1 VSAQA
6 DRWESG
12 FPAEIS
18 ASFDDAHGMSRPL
31 LAALLAALCGAG
43 SAAAHAEAKTV
54 CTVTVNSADEKEA
67 MRRHLPPGKYD
78 FVELLDRRHDDWLE
92 RACRRHV
99 QCDVLVISGHFNA
112 GETFYSDKVDVE
124 ASLRMDALERA
135 SCSHSCPPLFAK
147 LKEVY
152 LFGCESLNPHATQ
165 YSSKYGESGH
175 DRMRRIF
182 AGVPVIYGFSSHA
195 PVGADAARLL
205 DRYFA
210 AGGAAQV
217 GSGHAS
223 AKLLRIFGRSLTAIR
238 GARASD
244 PGAAERRDIC
254 EFFDERESPAAKL
267 RYIHRLLER
276 DPERARKYL
285 ARIENLLASLDEAQK
300 AAPAFQSALAEYAAD
315 DATRARYLA
324 IARSARPFAVR
335 ARMLDVASQLAWLGP
350 AQLRSERIALLD
362 EMLASRTMGFAEV
375 DLGCTMTS
383 GDALA
388 GALAEV
394 KAPSADSH
402 PVADSA
408 LLACMGSPA
417 ARASILRALASDN
430 DKDVELAQLYL
441 QHRPLADGP
450 ELRALTEK
458 VTRMP
463 PSAAQV
469 RALGALARLHI
480 ADRAILDDLAQAFA
494 QAKSVKVQRAIAEVF
509 IRSDPQALPKPQ
521 LVGLLRRHRIESPG
535 GRPDLI
541 DSLISSLETRS
552 AS

>member
-1 VSAQA
+1 
-6 DRWESG
+6 
-12 FPAEIS
+12 
-18 ASFDDAHGMSRPL
+18 MSRFV
-31 LAALLAALCGAG
+31 LAALAAACAAW
-43 SAAAHAEAKTV
+43 SAAAHAEAKAGRTKTV

-78 FVELLDRRHDDWLE
+78 FVELLDRKHDDWLE
-92 RACRRHV
+92 GACHRHV

-124 ASLRMDALERA
+124 ASLKMDELERA

-175 DRMRRIF
+175 DRMRRVF

-210 AGGAAQV
+210 AGGASEV

-238 GARASD
+238 GVRASD
-244 PGAAERRDIC
+244 PGAEERREIC
-254 EFFDERESPAAKL
+254 EFFDDRESPASKL
-267 RYIHRLLER
+267 RFIHRMLER
-276 DPERARKYL
+276 DPDRARKYL
-285 ARIENLLASLDEAQK
+285 ARIEDLLGSVDAAQK
-300 AAPAFQSALAEYAAD
+300 ESPAFQSALAEYAAD
-315 DATRARYLA
+315 DATRARYLG
-324 IARSARPFAVR
+324 IARAARPYAVR
-335 ARMLDVASQLAWLGP
+335 ERMLTVASELAWLKP
-350 AQLRSERIALLD
+350 RQLRAERIALLD
-362 EMLASRTMGFAEV
+362 DMLASRKMGFAEV

-383 GDALA
+383 GDGLA
-388 GALAEV
+388 GALTEV
-394 KAPSADSH
+394 KAPSTDSH

-417 ARASILRALASDN
+417 ARAAILRALASDN

-450 ELRALTEK
+450 ELRALTEE

-463 PSAAQV
+463 PSAAQL

-494 QAKSVKVQRAIAEVF
+494 ESKSVKVQRAIAEVF
-509 IRSDPQALPKPQ
+509 MRSDPLALPRPQ
-521 LVGLLRRHRIESPG
+521 LVGLLQRHRLKSPD

-541 DSLISSLETRS
+541 DSLISSLQERS

>member
-1 VSAQA
+1 
-6 DRWESG
+6 
-12 FPAEIS
+12 
-18 ASFDDAHGMSRPL
+18 MSRPL
-31 LAALLAALCGAG
+31 LAALLAAACGTW

-54 CTVTVNSADEKEA
+54 CTATVNSADEKEA
-67 MRRHLPPGKYD
+67 MRRHLPPGKYR
-78 FVELLDRRHDDWLE
+78 FVELLDRHHDDWLE
-92 RACRRHV
+92 RACHRHV

-124 ASLRMDALERA
+124 ASLKMDELERA

-165 YSSKYGESGH
+165 YSSKYGESGRE
-175 DRMRRIF
+175 RMRRIF

-195 PVGADAARLL
+195 PIGRDAAALL

-210 AGGAAQV
+210 AGGAREV

-223 AKLLRIFGRSLTAIR
+223 SRLLRIFGRSLTAVR
-238 GARASD
+238 GALPSD

-276 DPERARKYL
+276 DPERSRKYL
-285 ARIENLLASLDEAQK
+285 ARIENLLASLDASQK
-300 AAPAFQSALAEYAAD
+300 QAPAFQSALAEYAAD

-335 ARMLDVASQLAWLGP
+335 ARMLTVASELAWLKP
-350 AQLRSERIALLD
+350 RELRAERIALLD
-362 EMLASRTMGFAEV
+362 DMLASPRMGFAEV
-375 DLGCTMTS
+375 DLACGMTA
-383 GDALA
+383 GDALP
-388 GALAEV
+388 GALAQV
-394 KAPSADSH
+394 RAPAADAH
-402 PVADSA
+402 GVADSA
-408 LLACMGSPA
+408 LLACLGSDT
-417 ARASILRALASDN
+417 ARSRILRALASPDE
-430 DKDVELAQLYL
+430 KDVALAQLYL

-450 ELRALTEK
+450 ELRALTEE

-463 PSAAQV
+463 PSAAQLS
-469 RALGALARLHI
+469 ALGALARLHI

-509 IRSDPQALPKPQ
+509 IRSDPRALPKPQ
-521 LVGLLRRHRIESPG
+521 LVGLLRRHRIESPD

>member
-1 VSAQA
+1 M
-6 DRWESG
+6 G
-12 FPAEIS
+12 N
-18 ASFDDAHGMSRPL
+18 
-31 LAALLAALCGAG
+31 
-43 SAAAHAEAKTV
+43 AAAHAETKTV

-92 RACRRHV
+92 RACHRHV

-124 ASLRMDALERA
+124 ASLRMDDLERA

-165 YSSKYGESGH
+165 YSSAYGESGR
-175 DRMRRIF
+175 DRMRRVF

-195 PVGADAARLL
+195 PIGRDAAALL

-210 AGGAAQV
+210 AGGAHDV
-217 GSGHAS
+217 GGGRAS
-223 AKLLRIFGRSLTAIR
+223 PRLLRIFGRSLTAIR
-238 GARASD
+238 GARPSD
-244 PGAAERRDIC
+244 PGASERRDIC

-276 DPERARKYL
+276 DPEQARKYL
-285 ARIENLLASLDEAQK
+285 ARIEHLLRSLDASQK

-324 IARSARPFAVR
+324 LARSARPFAVR
-335 ARMLDVASQLAWLGP
+335 ARMLTVASELAWLEP
-350 AQLRSERIALLD
+350 RELRAERIALLD
-362 EMLASRTMGFAEV
+362 DMLASRRMGFAEV
-375 DLGCTMTS
+375 DLACGMTA
-383 GDALA
+383 GDALP
-388 GALAEV
+388 GALAQV
-394 KAPSADSH
+394 RVPVADGH
-402 PVADSA
+402 AVADSA
-408 LLACMGSPA
+408 LLACLGSDA
-417 ARASILRALASDN
+417 ARSRILRALASPDE
-430 DKDVELAQLYL
+430 KDVALAQLYL

-450 ELRALTEK
+450 ELRALTEE

-463 PSAAQV
+463 PSAAQLS
-469 RALGALARLHI
+469 ALGALARLHI

-509 IRSDPQALPKPQ
+509 IRSDPQALPRPQ
-521 LVGLLRRHRIESPG
+521 LVGLLRRHRIESPD